1 MASTTAMKCTTTAAL
16 GRTAARPASRRAATI
31 VRSSTDNNT
40 STPEATPVQPVRASA
55 PHARMPD

>member
-1 MASTTAMKCTTTAAL
+1 
-16 GRTAARPASRRAATI
+16 